1 MQIGIVLYHQL
12 DVCPL
17 VNQHGPKTKKAMEQ
31 ATLIA
36 MDRGAHVVPTG
47 HKGHVRA
54 KKKGN
59 WVHKNNRIR
68 EEELEVHEVEQHGLK
83 KKKKKKRH
91 HEEVCEDQE
100 VGQEVSRKKKTKR
113 PKGGNELAEDYASP
127 VSTKSQ
133 LRTGPSATPMTSPED
148 SSMSRAGSPNEER
161 RKVSIEE
168 QQTER
173 AEYIN
178 RTSVKLSVTKWQGI
192 ASKNQKPF
200 EFQYRAVFYASNA
213 VSRGDRKCANMSC
226 ETRQENSRALGL
238 LRDEPRIEIETRKV
252 LGNGVPSPNAQWKLQ
267 TVCCSEVVTLLM
279 PLNITLVLM
288 LPGLVPR
295 DLYA

>member
-17 VNQHGPKTKKAMEQ
+17 VSQHGPKTKKAMEQ

-68 EEELEVHEVEQHGLK
+68 EEELEEHEVEQQGLK
-83 KKKKKKRH
+83 KKKKKKRDR
-91 HEEVCEDQE
+91 EEVCEDQE
-100 VGQEVSRKKKTKR
+100 VGQEVSRKKKTTR

-133 LRTGPSATPMTSPED
+133 FRTEPAATPMTSPED
-148 SSMSRAGSPNEER
+148 SSMSSAGSPNEER

-173 AEYIN
+173 CQWRGQVRRRY
-178 RTSVKLSVTKWQGI
+178 RTVRLGRWAPHTNFRI
-192 ASKNQKPF
+192 LYSKITHETNKQWVSYGTMQSESTRTTPSEKILDKRSP
-200 EFQYRAVFYASNA
+200 EIWSQAWSILDSDFQNI
-213 VSRGDRKCANMSC
+213 DPRK
-226 ETRQENSRALGL
+226 
-238 LRDEPRIEIETRKV
+238 I
-252 LGNGVPSPNAQWKLQ
+252 
-267 TVCCSEVVTLLM
+267 
-279 PLNITLVLM
+279 
-288 LPGLVPR
+288 
-295 DLYA
+295 